1 MPWASGWPA
10 PSPTGRRRRWR
21 CIAASTAGAAE
32 RALAAAVAAEETGA
46 VVEAAIARALA
57 GCALGQGGEPA
68 RGARELERA
77 AAAFQA
83 CGAPRRVA
91 AVERELGRLGRR
103 RHRRTRPGT
112 GDGDGVGALT
122 ERELEVARLVVDRRT
137 NAEIAAALYLSPKT
151 VETHLR
157 NVFHKLSV
165 SSRVAVARAVERADR
180 EERNAAR
187 DRGGDQGR

>member
-1 MPWASGWPA
+1 MSWASG
-10 PSPTGRRRRWR
+10 S
-21 CIAASTAGAAE
+21 AGAFADRAAAALALDRADHPAAAD

-57 GCALGQGGEPA
+57 GRALGQGGEPA

-77 AAAFQA
+77 AAAFHA